1 MVRREGHPAT
11 EVLVEALPGLVAG
24 LRFGKTMRWNA
35 SGVAFSRP
43 VRWLVALLGDV
54 ILPFDYAGLTADR
67 ETYGSRPAGS
77 PALQVSDAAAYRP
90 LMEDQNI
97 IVDREARRAEIAR
110 QVAALATEVG
120 GATPDDPALLDEVTD
135 LVEQPT
141 AFLGD
146 FDPEYLRLPK
156 EVLITV
162 MKKHQRYF
170 PVVDAEGRML
180 PHFIGVRNGGSE
192 YLDIVRAGQR
202 GRPAGA
208 LR

>member
-1 MVRREGHPAT
+1 M
-11 EVLVEALPGLVAG
+11 
-24 LRFGKTMRWNA
+24 
-35 SGVAFSRP
+35 
-43 VRWLVALLGDV
+43 
-54 ILPFDYAGLTADR
+54 
-67 ETYGSRPAGS
+67 
-77 PALQVSDAAAYRP
+77 
-90 LMEDQNI
+90 
-97 IVDREARRAEIAR
+97 
-110 QVAALATEVG
+110 G

-192 YLDIVRAGQR
+192 YLDIVRAGNEGVLRARYADAAYFFKADAAHRLEEFSARLATLTFQEKLGSMLDKVGAR
-202 GRPAGA
+202 AWIRPGAGRDAGSGRRCA
-208 LR
+208 GHAGTRSGAVQE